1 MTFCTGTL
9 VLAYDLSLAATGVC
23 FPDGSC
29 DTLTPPAG
37 MDDPTRLAWFGE
49 SFDVHLADWNPDRI
63 VYETPFVGRFPGT
76 AIALSKL
83 HGVLLDRIGR
93 SRCVWTAVAPASL
106 KFKATGNGQATKAD
120 MVAAA
125 FQRGADVA
133 NDNEADAWLLYLGA
147 HAGWWS

>member
-1 MTFCTGTL
+1 MSSPL

-106 KFKATGNGQATKAD
+106 KFKATGNGQASKD
-120 MVAAA
+120 LMVAAA
-125 FQRGADVA
+125 IALGGDID
-133 NDNEADAWLLYLGA
+133 NDNEADAWLLLYGA
-147 HAGWWS
+147 QHGWWE